1 MRTNSRE
8 VELGRS
14 MRDWLG
20 RMGLS
25 WGGETGRALREQ
37 AARIAACSLK
47 FWWAGED
54 AEGWSAGRFVRSG
67 LRFHDRLTAAAADPR
82 QAELWED
89 RVVLDEVF
97 WDALRQHP
105 VPLRCASTSSSS
117 PARAENC
124 TTAVTV
130 GQQRRAPQEA
140 RHEARRILPVAARG
154 ARALRHER
162 VRRHR
167 RLRARRPRRAAG
179 AGDCAAWPA

>member
-1 MRTNSRE
+1 
-8 VELGRS
+8 
-14 MRDWLG
+14 
-20 RMGLS
+20 MGLS

-105 VPLRCASTSSSS
+105 VPLREAALRELGSRSASLDLYVWLAYRLYTLTGPTPVGWAALRAQFGAGYKEAHTFRRDFRKALA
-117 PARAENC
+117 PAVA
-124 TTAVTV
+124 AY
-130 GQQRRAPQEA
+130 PEA
-140 RHEARRILPVAARG
+140 RVEMAEEGVMLHPSRPPVGRRLVAVAARS
-154 ARALRHER
+154 
-162 VRRHR
+162 
-167 RLRARRPRRAAG
+167 
-179 AGDCAAWPA
+179 